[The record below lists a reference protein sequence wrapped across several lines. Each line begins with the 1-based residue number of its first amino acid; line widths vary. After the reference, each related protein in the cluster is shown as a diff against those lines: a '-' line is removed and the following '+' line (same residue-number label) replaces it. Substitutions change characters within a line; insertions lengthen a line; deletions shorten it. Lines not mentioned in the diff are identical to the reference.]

1 MVKRKE
7 VFTNLF
13 DNNFDEIFN
22 FIEKNS
28 SQNALKFVA
37 LVDNEI
43 SNILNYPKA
52 YPPEPYLYTVG
63 NLYRFA
69 KVMKSWKIIFKVTQN
84 VLVFLAIIHKSQN
97 PKEIKRLRTSDY

>member
-1 MVKRKE
+1 MRDIKFKIQ
-7 VFTNLF
+7 FTIEGQAITTYIRLNSIKNAEKF
-13 DNNFDEIFN
+13 KIE
-22 FIEKNS
+22 IEKTI
-28 SQNALKFVA
+28 
-37 LVDNEI
+37 E
-43 SNILNYPKA
+43 NIKHSPKA

-97 PKEIKRLRTSDY
+97 PKEIKRLRTSDYK